1 MRKRTLAGVSF
12 FLSFVIIYGF
22 TYVVAS
28 YGFRM
33 PFMGLVS
40 HLVASLIFAPIL
52 LIPLSRLNQSLL
64 AWRKGRGRDIELEE
78 KHEIGDSDIISLRPR
93 RDDDGRG

>member
-12 FLSFVIIYGF
+12 FLSFVIIYGL
-22 TYVVAS
+22 TYLVAS
-28 YGFRM
+28 YGVQM

-40 HLVASLIFAPIL
+40 HVVASLIFAPIL
-52 LIPLSRLNQSLL
+52 LIPLSRLNQPLL

-78 KHEIGDSDIISLRPR
+78 KHEIGDLVISLRPR
-93 RDDDGRG
+93 RDDDGKG